1 MKKRKTAAFL
11 AALMICAWVPQAVP
25 GDSGVLVA
33 EAHSGR
39 TDRYGGHRDNKNKSG
54 LGSYHYH
61 CGGHPAHLHENG
73 VCPYASYV
81 EEAAPAEET
90 VAEAPENLYMVFD
103 PIYYADHNSDL
114 YEAFGY
120 DTDQLQEHFLTCGMK
135 EGRPGCADFNVAV
148 YKEQNADLAAAYGFP
163 HVNMDLIAGLPE
175 DTAAG
180 FRRSLDR
187 CLEFETDNVTIH
199 TLALKK
205 GSRILTEGLS
215 VPGPEE
221 VAQMLDYAAPM
232 LRERGYA
239 PYYLYRQKYMSGSFE
254 NIGWTRPGAECWYN
268 IDIMSELCSILSFGA
283 GGSTKMVD
291 PVRGRIQRVFHA
303 KYPTEYIQR
312 PEKIAENL
320 SAFRAFHENMKK

>member
-25 GDSGVLVA
+25 GDFGVLVA

-81 EEAAPAEET
+81 EEATPAVSPEET
-90 VAEAPENLYMVFD
+90 AAEAPENLYMVFD
-103 PIYYADHNSDL
+103 PIYYADHNPDL

-148 YKEQNADLAAAYGFP
+148 YKEQNADLAAAYGD
-163 HVNMDLIAGLPE
+163 DLAAYLLYPLYGLRPRRGARLPLRRGRNIRFCSGPGSWGAFMREGFCPRSYAG
-175 DTAAG
+175 G
-180 FRRSLDR
+180 
-187 CLEFETDNVTIH
+187 
-199 TLALKK
+199 
-205 GSRILTEGLS
+205 
-215 VPGPEE
+215 GP
-221 VAQMLDYAAPM
+221 
-232 LRERGYA
+232 
-239 PYYLYRQKYMSGSFE
+239 
-254 NIGWTRPGAECWYN
+254 PGA
-268 IDIMSELCSILSFGA
+268 G
-283 GGSTKMVD
+283 
-291 PVRGRIQRVFHA
+291 
-303 KYPTEYIQR
+303 
-312 PEKIAENL
+312 
-320 SAFRAFHENMKK
+320 

>member
-73 VCPYASYV
+73 ICPYASYV
-81 EEAAPAEET
+81 EEVDPAASPEET
-90 VAEAPENLYMVFD
+90 AAEAPENLYMVFD
-103 PIYYADHNSDL
+103 PIYYADHNPDL

-148 YKEQNADLAAAYGFP
+148 YKEQNADLAAAYGD
-163 HVNMDLIAGLPE
+163 DL
-175 DTAAG
+175 AAYYTHYMG
-180 FRRSLDR
+180 
-187 CLEFETDNVTIH
+187 CGH
-199 TLALKK
+199 
-205 GSRILTEGLS
+205 GEG
-215 VPGPEE
+215 
-221 VAQMLDYAAPM
+221 
-232 LRERGYA
+232 
-239 PYYLYRQKYMSGSFE
+239 
-254 NIGWTRPGAECWYN
+254 
-268 IDIMSELCSILSFGA
+268 
-283 GGSTKMVD
+283 
-291 PVRGRIQRVFHA
+291 RVCH
-303 KYPTEYIQR
+303 
-312 PEKIAENL
+312 
-320 SAFRAFHENMKK
+320 